1 MFITVKGGAGVLFG
15 RGAKVQ
21 TFRIERMNRMK
32 LKKWL
37 AVALSAVMAAG
48 VLAGC
53 GGGGTGGSL
62 SLSKVNGLL
71 LDAGSSV
78 TVTPDEALD
87 SAVRSAVSDMKEEG
101 AFSTLDAMASV
112 NKTLELPSISLT
124 GVKAGGAYVITEDE
138 LESGIN
144 AAALA
149 TFFEVN
155 IDTSK
160 LGDLAVVDSAD
171 EFAAAAV
178 LAADTLV
185 HQYLTEGNIRQ
196 YVQSEELAAQLVA
209 LLENGVDFT
218 YHVSAQRTSY
228 NGVTYWVFGA
238 QAAATPSLPELPE
251 QN

>member
-1 MFITVKGGAGVLFG
+1 
-15 RGAKVQ
+15 
-21 TFRIERMNRMK
+21 MK

-37 AVALSAVMAAG
+37 AVALAAVMAAG
-48 VLAGC
+48 MLAGC

-62 SLSKVNGLL
+62 SINQVNKLLVEAGSDVTAQSSEL
-71 LDAGSSV
+71 LDN
-78 TVTPDEALD
+78 
-87 SAVRSAVSDMKEEG
+87 AVKTAVDAMETDG
-101 AFSTLDAMASV
+101 TFSTQKATESV
-112 NKTLELPSISLT
+112 NSTLNLPSFSLT

-149 TFFEVN
+149 RFFEVN

-185 HQYLTEGNIRQ
+185 HQYLTESSIRR
-196 YVQSEELAAQLVA
+196 YVQNEELASQLVA
-209 LLENGVDFT
+209 LLENGITFT
-218 YHVSAQRTSY
+218 YYVSAQRTTY

-238 QAAATPSLPELPE
+238 QAAAAPSLPELPE

>member
-1 MFITVKGGAGVLFG
+1 
-15 RGAKVQ
+15 
-21 TFRIERMNRMK
+21 MK

-37 AVALSAVMAAG
+37 AVALAAVMTAG
-48 VLAGC
+48 MLAGC

-62 SLSKVNGLL
+62 SINQVNRLL
-71 LDAGSSV
+71 VDAGSDV
-78 TVTPDEALD
+78 TAQSSELLD
-87 SAVRSAVSDMKEEG
+87 NAVKTAVDAMETDG
-101 AFSTLDAMASV
+101 TFSTQKAMESIDD
-112 NKTLELPSISLT
+112 TLGVFSIDLT
-124 GVKAGGAYVITEDE
+124 GIKASIKAAGAYVITEEE
-138 LESGIN
+138 LERGIN

-149 TFFEVN
+149 QIFDVN

-185 HQYLTEGNIRQ
+185 HQYLTESSIRQ
-196 YVQSEELAAQLVA
+196 YVQNEELASQLVA
-209 LLENGVDFT
+209 LLENGITFT
-218 YHVSAQRTSY
+218 YYVSAQRTTY

-238 QAAATPSLPELPE
+238 QAAAAPSLPELPE

>member
-1 MFITVKGGAGVLFG
+1 
-15 RGAKVQ
+15 
-21 TFRIERMNRMK
+21 MK

-37 AVALSAVMAAG
+37 AVALAAVMTAG
-48 VLAGC
+48 MLAGC

-62 SLSKVNGLL
+62 SINQVNRLL
-71 LDAGSSV
+71 VDAGSDV
-78 TVTPDEALD
+78 TAQSSELLD
-87 SAVRSAVSDMKEEG
+87 NAVKTAVDAMETDG
-101 AFSTLDAMASV
+101 TFSTQKATESV
-112 NKTLELPSISLT
+112 NSTLNLPSFSLT

-149 TFFEVN
+149 RFFEVN
-155 IDTSK
+155 IDTGK

-185 HQYLTEGNIRQ
+185 HQYLTESSICQ
-196 YVQSEELAAQLVA
+196 YVQNEELASQLVA
-209 LLENGVDFT
+209 LLENGITFT
-218 YHVSAQRTSY
+218 YYVSAQRTTY

-238 QAAATPSLPELPE
+238 QAAAAPSLPELPE

>member
-1 MFITVKGGAGVLFG
+1 
-15 RGAKVQ
+15 
-21 TFRIERMNRMK
+21 MK

-37 AVALSAVMAAG
+37 AVALAAVMTAG
-48 VLAGC
+48 MLAGC

-62 SLSKVNGLL
+62 SINQVNRLLVEAGSGVTAQSSEL
-71 LDAGSSV
+71 LDN
-78 TVTPDEALD
+78 
-87 SAVRSAVSDMKEEG
+87 AVKTAVDAMETDG
-101 AFSTLDAMASV
+101 TFSTQKAMESIDD
-112 NKTLELPSISLT
+112 TLGVFSIDLT
-124 GVKAGGAYVITEDE
+124 GIKAGVKAGGAYVITEDE

-149 TFFEVN
+149 RFFEVN

-185 HQYLTEGNIRQ
+185 HQYLTESSIRQ
-196 YVQSEELAAQLVA
+196 YVQNEELASQLVA
-209 LLENGVDFT
+209 LLKNGITFT
-218 YHVSAQRTSY
+218 YYVSAQRTSY

-238 QAAATPSLPELPE
+238 QAAAAPSLPELPE

>member
-1 MFITVKGGAGVLFG
+1 
-15 RGAKVQ
+15 
-21 TFRIERMNRMK
+21 MK

-37 AVALSAVMAAG
+37 AVALAAVMAAG
-48 VLAGC
+48 MLAGC

-62 SLSKVNGLL
+62 SINQVNKLLVEAGSDVTAQSSEL
-71 LDAGSSV
+71 LDN
-78 TVTPDEALD
+78 
-87 SAVRSAVSDMKEEG
+87 AVKTAVDAMETDG
-101 AFSTLDAMASV
+101 TFSTQKAMESIDD
-112 NKTLELPSISLT
+112 TLGVFSIDLT
-124 GVKAGGAYVITEDE
+124 GIKAASAYVITEDE

-149 TFFEVN
+149 RFFEVN

-185 HQYLTEGNIRQ
+185 HQYLTESSIRQ
-196 YVQSEELAAQLVA
+196 YVQNEELASQLVA
-209 LLENGVDFT
+209 LLKNGITFT
-218 YHVSAQRTSY
+218 YYVSAQRTTY

-238 QAAATPSLPELPE
+238 QAAAAPSLPELPE

>member
-1 MFITVKGGAGVLFG
+1 
-15 RGAKVQ
+15 
-21 TFRIERMNRMK
+21 MK

-37 AVALSAVMAAG
+37 AVALAAVMTAG
-48 VLAGC
+48 MLAGC

-62 SLSKVNGLL
+62 SINQVNRLLVEAGSGVTAQSSEL
-71 LDAGSSV
+71 LDN
-78 TVTPDEALD
+78 
-87 SAVRSAVSDMKEEG
+87 AVKTAVDAMETDG
-101 AFSTLDAMASV
+101 TFSTQKAMESIDD
-112 NKTLELPSISLT
+112 TLGVFSIDLT
-124 GVKAGGAYVITEDE
+124 GIKAAGAYVITEEE
-138 LESGIN
+138 LERGIN

-149 TFFEVN
+149 QIFDVN

-185 HQYLTEGNIRQ
+185 HQYLTESSIRQ
-196 YVQSEELAAQLVA
+196 YVQNEELASQLVA
-209 LLENGVDFT
+209 LLENGITFT
-218 YHVSAQRTSY
+218 YYVSAQRTTY

-238 QAAATPSLPELPE
+238 QAAAAPSLPELPE

>member
-1 MFITVKGGAGVLFG
+1 
-15 RGAKVQ
+15 
-21 TFRIERMNRMK
+21 MK

-37 AVALSAVMAAG
+37 AVALAAVMAAG
-48 VLAGC
+48 MLAGC

-62 SLSKVNGLL
+62 SINQVNKLL
-71 LDAGSSV
+71 VEAGSSV
-78 TVTPDEALD
+78 TVTSDDALD
-87 SAVRSAVSDMKEEG
+87 NAVKTAVDAMETDG
-101 AFSTLDAMASV
+101 TFSTQKATESV
-112 NKTLELPSISLT
+112 NSTLNLPSFSLT

-149 TFFEVN
+149 RFFEVN

-185 HQYLTEGNIRQ
+185 HQYLTASNIRQ
-196 YVQSEELAAQLVA
+196 YVQSEELAGQLVA

-218 YHVSAQRTSY
+218 YHVSAQRTTY

>member
-1 MFITVKGGAGVLFG
+1 
-15 RGAKVQ
+15 
-21 TFRIERMNRMK
+21 MK

-37 AVALSAVMAAG
+37 AVALAAVMTAG
-48 VLAGC
+48 MLAGC

-62 SLSKVNGLL
+62 SINQVNRLLVEAGSGVTAQSSEL
-71 LDAGSSV
+71 LDN
-78 TVTPDEALD
+78 
-87 SAVRSAVSDMKEEG
+87 AVKTAVDTMETDG
-101 AFSTLDAMASV
+101 TFSTQKAMESIDD
-112 NKTLELPSISLT
+112 TLGVFSIDLT
-124 GVKAGGAYVITEDE
+124 GIKAASAYVITEDE

-149 TFFEVN
+149 RFFEVN

-185 HQYLTEGNIRQ
+185 HQYLTESSIRQ
-196 YVQSEELAAQLVA
+196 YVQNEELASQLVA
-209 LLENGVDFT
+209 LLENGITFT
-218 YHVSAQRTSY
+218 YYVSAQRTTY

-238 QAAATPSLPELPE
+238 QAAAAPSLPELPE

>member
-1 MFITVKGGAGVLFG
+1 
-15 RGAKVQ
+15 
-21 TFRIERMNRMK
+21 MK

-37 AVALSAVMAAG
+37 AVALAAVMAAG
-48 VLAGC
+48 MLAGC

-62 SLSKVNGLL
+62 SINQVNKLLVEAGSDVTAQSSEL
-71 LDAGSSV
+71 LDN
-78 TVTPDEALD
+78 
-87 SAVRSAVSDMKEEG
+87 AVKTAVDAMETDG
-101 AFSTLDAMASV
+101 TFSTQKAMESIDD
-112 NKTLELPSISLT
+112 TLGVFSIDLT
-124 GVKAGGAYVITEDE
+124 GIKAASAYVITEDE

-149 TFFEVN
+149 RFFEVN
-155 IDTSK
+155 IDTGK

-185 HQYLTEGNIRQ
+185 HQYLTESSIRQ
-196 YVQSEELAAQLVA
+196 YVQNEELASQLVA
-209 LLENGVDFT
+209 LLENGITFT
-218 YHVSAQRTSY
+218 YYVSAQRTTY

-238 QAAATPSLPELPE
+238 QAAASPSLPELPE

>member
-1 MFITVKGGAGVLFG
+1 
-15 RGAKVQ
+15 
-21 TFRIERMNRMK
+21 MK

-37 AVALSAVMAAG
+37 AVALAAVMTAG
-48 VLAGC
+48 MLAGC

-62 SLSKVNGLL
+62 SINQVNRLLVEAGSDVTAQSSEL
-71 LDAGSSV
+71 LDN
-78 TVTPDEALD
+78 
-87 SAVRSAVSDMKEEG
+87 AVKTAVDAMETDG
-101 AFSTLDAMASV
+101 TFSTQKAMESIDD
-112 NKTLELPSISLT
+112 TLGVFSIDLT
-124 GVKAGGAYVITEDE
+124 GIKAASAYVITEDE

-149 TFFEVN
+149 RFFEVN

-185 HQYLTEGNIRQ
+185 HQYLTESTIRQ
-196 YVQSEELAAQLVA
+196 YVQDEALAEQLAALIEA
-209 LLENGVDFT
+209 GVDFE
-218 YHVSAQRTSY
+218 YAVSAQRTSHD
-228 NGVTYWVFGA
+228 GVTYWVFGA
-238 QAAATPSLPELPE
+238 QAAAAPSLPELPE

>member
-1 MFITVKGGAGVLFG
+1 
-15 RGAKVQ
+15 
-21 TFRIERMNRMK
+21 MK

-37 AVALSAVMAAG
+37 AVALAAVMTAG
-48 VLAGC
+48 MLAGC

-62 SLSKVNGLL
+62 SINQVNRLL
-71 LDAGSSV
+71 VDAGSDV
-78 TVTPDEALD
+78 TAQSSELLD
-87 SAVRSAVSDMKEEG
+87 NAVKTAVDAMETDG
-101 AFSTLDAMASV
+101 TFSTQKAMESIDD
-112 NKTLELPSISLT
+112 TLGVFSIDLT

-149 TFFEVN
+149 RFFEVN
-155 IDTSK
+155 IDTGK

-185 HQYLTEGNIRQ
+185 HQYLTESSIRQ
-196 YVQSEELAAQLVA
+196 YVQNEELASQLVA
-209 LLENGVDFT
+209 LLENGITFT
-218 YHVSAQRTSY
+218 YYVSAQRTTY

-238 QAAATPSLPELPE
+238 QAAASPSLPELPE

>member
-1 MFITVKGGAGVLFG
+1 
-15 RGAKVQ
+15 
-21 TFRIERMNRMK
+21 MK

-37 AVALSAVMAAG
+37 AVALAAVMTAG
-48 VLAGC
+48 MLAGC

-62 SLSKVNGLL
+62 SINQVNQLLVEAGSDVTAQSSEL
-71 LDAGSSV
+71 LDN
-78 TVTPDEALD
+78 
-87 SAVRSAVSDMKEEG
+87 AVKTAVDAMETDG
-101 AFSTLDAMASV
+101 TFSTQKAMESIDD
-112 NKTLELPSISLT
+112 TLGVFSIDLT
-124 GVKAGGAYVITEDE
+124 GIKAASAYVITEDE

-149 TFFEVN
+149 RFFEVN

-185 HQYLTEGNIRQ
+185 HQYLTESSIRQ
-196 YVQSEELAAQLVA
+196 YVQNEELASQLVA
-209 LLENGVDFT
+209 LLENGITFT
-218 YHVSAQRTSY
+218 YYVSAQRTTY

-238 QAAATPSLPELPE
+238 QAAASPSLPELPE

>member
-1 MFITVKGGAGVLFG
+1 
-15 RGAKVQ
+15 
-21 TFRIERMNRMK
+21 MK

-37 AVALSAVMAAG
+37 AVALAAVMTAG
-48 VLAGC
+48 MLAGC

-62 SLSKVNGLL
+62 SINQVNRLL
-71 LDAGSSV
+71 ADAGSDV
-78 TVTPDEALD
+78 TAQSSELLD
-87 SAVRSAVSDMKEEG
+87 NAVKTAVDAMETDG
-101 AFSTLDAMASV
+101 TFSTQKAMESIDD
-112 NKTLELPSISLT
+112 TLGVFSIDLT
-124 GVKAGGAYVITEDE
+124 GIKAASAYVITEDE

-149 TFFEVN
+149 RFFEVN

-185 HQYLTEGNIRQ
+185 HQYLTESTIRQ
-196 YVQSEELAAQLVA
+196 YVQDEALAEQLAALIEA
-209 LLENGVDFT
+209 GVDFE
-218 YHVSAQRTSY
+218 YAVSAQRTSHD
-228 NGVTYWVFGA
+228 GVTYWVFGA
-238 QAAATPSLPELPE
+238 QAAAAPSLPELPE

>member
-1 MFITVKGGAGVLFG
+1 
-15 RGAKVQ
+15 
-21 TFRIERMNRMK
+21 MK

-37 AVALSAVMAAG
+37 AVALAAVMAAG
-48 VLAGC
+48 MLAGC

-62 SLSKVNGLL
+62 SINQVNRLL
-71 LDAGSSV
+71 VDAGSSV
-78 TVTPDEALD
+78 TVMSDDALD
-87 SAVRSAVSDMKEEG
+87 SAVRSAVAQMKEDG
-101 AFSTLDAMASV
+101 AFSTLDATESV
-112 NKTLELPSISLT
+112 NGTLNLPSFSLT

-149 TFFEVN
+149 QIFDVN
-155 IDTSK
+155 IDTGK

-185 HQYLTEGNIRQ
+185 HQYLTESTIRQ
-196 YVQSEELAAQLVA
+196 YVQDEALAEQLAALIEA
-209 LLENGVDFT
+209 GVDFE
-218 YHVSAQRTSY
+218 YAVSAQRTTY

-238 QAAATPSLPELPE
+238 QAAAAPSLPELPE

>member
-1 MFITVKGGAGVLFG
+1 
-15 RGAKVQ
+15 
-21 TFRIERMNRMK
+21 MK

-37 AVALSAVMAAG
+37 AVALAAVMAAG
-48 VLAGC
+48 MLAGC

-62 SLSKVNGLL
+62 SINQVNKLLVEAGSDVTAQSSEL
-71 LDAGSSV
+71 LDN
-78 TVTPDEALD
+78 
-87 SAVRSAVSDMKEEG
+87 AVKTAVDAMETDG
-101 AFSTLDAMASV
+101 TFSTQKAMESIDD
-112 NKTLELPSISLT
+112 TLGVFSIDLT
-124 GVKAGGAYVITEDE
+124 GIKAASAYVITEDE

-149 TFFEVN
+149 RFFEVN
-155 IDTSK
+155 IDTGK

-185 HQYLTEGNIRQ
+185 HQYLTESSIRQ
-196 YVQSEELAAQLVA
+196 YVQNEELASQLVA
-209 LLENGVDFT
+209 LLENGITFT
-218 YHVSAQRTSY
+218 YCVSAQRTTY

-238 QAAATPSLPELPE
+238 QAAAAPSLPELPE

>member
-1 MFITVKGGAGVLFG
+1 
-15 RGAKVQ
+15 
-21 TFRIERMNRMK
+21 MK

-37 AVALSAVMAAG
+37 AVALAAVMTAG
-48 VLAGC
+48 MLAGC

-62 SLSKVNGLL
+62 SINQVNRLLVEAGSDVTAQSSEL
-71 LDAGSSV
+71 LDN
-78 TVTPDEALD
+78 
-87 SAVRSAVSDMKEEG
+87 AVKTAVDAMETDG
-101 AFSTLDAMASV
+101 TFSTQKAMESIDD
-112 NKTLELPSISLT
+112 TLGVFSIDLT
-124 GVKAGGAYVITEDE
+124 GIKAGVKAGGAYVITEDE

-149 TFFEVN
+149 RFFEVN

-185 HQYLTEGNIRQ
+185 HQYLTESSIRQ
-196 YVQSEELAAQLVA
+196 YVQNEELASQLVA
-209 LLENGVDFT
+209 LLENGITFT
-218 YHVSAQRTSY
+218 YYVSAQRTTY

-238 QAAATPSLPELPE
+238 QAAAAPSLPELPE

>member
-1 MFITVKGGAGVLFG
+1 
-15 RGAKVQ
+15 
-21 TFRIERMNRMK
+21 MK

-37 AVALSAVMAAG
+37 AVALAAVMTAG
-48 VLAGC
+48 MLAGC

-62 SLSKVNGLL
+62 SINQVNRLL
-71 LDAGSSV
+71 VDAGSDV
-78 TVTPDEALD
+78 TAQSSELLD
-87 SAVRSAVSDMKEEG
+87 NAVKTAVDAMETDG
-101 AFSTLDAMASV
+101 TFSTQKAMESIDD
-112 NKTLELPSISLT
+112 TLGVFSIDLT
-124 GVKAGGAYVITEDE
+124 GIKASIKAAGAYVITEDE

-149 TFFEVN
+149 RFFEVN

-160 LGDLAVVDSAD
+160 LGDLAVVESAD

-185 HQYLTEGNIRQ
+185 HQYLTESSIRQ
-196 YVQSEELAAQLVA
+196 YVQNEELASQLVA
-209 LLENGVDFT
+209 LLENGITFT
-218 YHVSAQRTSY
+218 YCVSAQRTTY

-238 QAAATPSLPELPE
+238 QAAAAPSLPELPE

>member
-1 MFITVKGGAGVLFG
+1 
-15 RGAKVQ
+15 
-21 TFRIERMNRMK
+21 MK

-37 AVALSAVMAAG
+37 AVALAAVMAAG
-48 VLAGC
+48 MLAGC

-62 SLSKVNGLL
+62 SINQVNKLLVEAGSDVTAQSSEL
-71 LDAGSSV
+71 LDNAVKTAVDAMETDGTFSTQKAMESIDDTLGVFSIDLTGIKAGS
-78 TVTPDEALD
+78 
-87 SAVRSAVSDMKEEG
+87 
-101 AFSTLDAMASV
+101 
-112 NKTLELPSISLT
+112 
-124 GVKAGGAYVITEDE
+124 AYVITEDE

-149 TFFEVN
+149 RFFEVN

-185 HQYLTEGNIRQ
+185 HQYLTESSIRQ
-196 YVQSEELAAQLVA
+196 YVQNEELASQLVA
-209 LLENGVDFT
+209 LLENGITFT
-218 YHVSAQRTSY
+218 YYVSAQRTTY

-238 QAAATPSLPELPE
+238 QAAAAPSLPELPE

>member
-1 MFITVKGGAGVLFG
+1 
-15 RGAKVQ
+15 
-21 TFRIERMNRMK
+21 MK

-37 AVALSAVMAAG
+37 AVALAAVMTAG
-48 VLAGC
+48 MLAGC

-62 SLSKVNGLL
+62 SINQVNRLLVEAGSDVTAQSSEL
-71 LDAGSSV
+71 LDN
-78 TVTPDEALD
+78 
-87 SAVRSAVSDMKEEG
+87 AVKTAVDAMETDG
-101 AFSTLDAMASV
+101 TFSTQKAMESIDD
-112 NKTLELPSISLT
+112 TLGVFSIDLT
-124 GVKAGGAYVITEDE
+124 GIKAASAYVITEDE

-149 TFFEVN
+149 RFFEVN

-185 HQYLTEGNIRQ
+185 HQESTIRQ
-196 YVQSEELAAQLVA
+196 YVQDEALAEQLAALIEA
-209 LLENGVDFT
+209 GVDFE
-218 YHVSAQRTSY
+218 YAVSAQRTSHD
-228 NGVTYWVFGA
+228 GVTYWVFGA
-238 QAAATPSLPELPE
+238 QAAASPSLPELPE

>member
-21 TFRIERMNRMK
+21 TFQTERMNRMK

-37 AVALSAVMAAG
+37 AVALSAVMAVG

-71 LDAGSSV
+71 SEAGSSV
-78 TVTPDEALD
+78 TVTPDDALD
-87 SAVRSAVSDMKEEG
+87 SAVKAAVTKMKEDG
-101 AFSTLDAMASV
+101 AFSTVRATESV
-112 NKTLELPSISLT
+112 NDTLKLPAVDLT
-124 GVKAGGAYVITEDE
+124 GVKAAGAYVITEEE
-138 LESGIN
+138 LEQGIN
-144 AAALA
+144 TAALA
-149 TFFEVN
+149 TLFKVN

-238 QAAATPSLPELPE
+238 QAAATPSLPDLPE

>member
-1 MFITVKGGAGVLFG
+1 
-15 RGAKVQ
+15 
-21 TFRIERMNRMK
+21 MK

-37 AVALSAVMAAG
+37 AVALAAVMTAG
-48 VLAGC
+48 MLAGC

-62 SLSKVNGLL
+62 SINQVNRLLVEAGSGVTAQSSEL
-71 LDAGSSV
+71 LDN
-78 TVTPDEALD
+78 
-87 SAVRSAVSDMKEEG
+87 AVKTAVDAMETDG
-101 AFSTLDAMASV
+101 TFSTQKAMESIDD
-112 NKTLELPSISLT
+112 TLGVFSIDLT
-124 GVKAGGAYVITEDE
+124 GIKAGVKAGGAYVITEDE

-149 TFFEVN
+149 RFFEVN

-185 HQYLTEGNIRQ
+185 HQYLTASYIRQ